1 MQHTAK
7 LAEIIQ
13 MGQTAVEWQ
22 PQALGS
28 GRGTGQGQGQEQASP
43 VGQSQAQ
50 TAAHNNLWQE
60 AKRATKIYTKILK
73 TAATC
78 H

>member
-22 PQALGS
+22 PQAVGR
-28 GRGTGQGQGQEQASP
+28 GRGTGQEQASP
-43 VGQSQAQ
+43 VGQGQAQ

>member
-22 PQALGS
+22 PQAVAGA
-28 GRGTGQGQGQEQASP
+28 GAGARDEAAP
-43 VGQSQAQ
+43 VGQRQAQ
-50 TAAHNNLWQE
+50 TAAHNNFWQE